1 MTSLVVASLVLLAAG
16 AVARAMR
23 ASRHEDALSVI
34 TGATLRT
41 RPPRARSDR
50 RTVAVGVLGA
60 AIGWAL
66 GSLVGAAVGAVVGVL
81 GVRWQGGRSA
91 RVSPI
96 VAEERFADAVASV
109 SAAVRSGASLSQ
121 ALGYAAGESEPP
133 VRADLERLVGD
144 LEVGVPAERALERWR
159 EASPG
164 PDVDLV
170 VGALELHRRSGGE
183 LPAVLD
189 QVTRSIRGRVSVARE
204 VRSLTAQA
212 RLSAWIL
219 GLLPVGFF
227 AFLWVTAR
235 SDVEGALGTPVGV
248 MCLALGLLLEG
259 GAVLWIRSLI
269 RV

>member
-1 MTSLVVASLVLLAAG
+1 MTGLVAAALVLLAVG
-16 AVARAMR
+16 AAARAERAMR
-23 ASRHEDALSVI
+23 HADTLAVFGVASASARS
-34 TGATLRT
+34 
-41 RPPRARSDR
+41 RPPIDR
-50 RTVAVGVLGA
+50 RTVAIGVA
-60 AIGWAL
+60 AAAAGWAF
-66 GSLVGAAVGAVVGVL
+66 GSFVGAAAGAVIGVL
-81 GVRWQGGRSA
+81 AARWNAARSA
-91 RVSPI
+91 WVPPV

-109 SAAVRSGASLSQ
+109 SAAVRSGASLPQ
-121 ALGYAAGESEPP
+121 ALAYAAGEAELP
-133 VRADLERLVGD
+133 VRADLQRLVAD
-144 LEVGVPAERALERWR
+144 LDVGVPAGRAFERWR
-159 EASPG
+159 QASPG

-235 SDVEGALGTPVGV
+235 SDIQGALGTPHGV
-248 MCLALGLLLEG
+248 ACVVLGLLLEG

>member
-1 MTSLVVASLVLLAAG
+1 MTAVFAAALVVLAVA
-16 AVARAMR
+16 AVARA
-23 ASRHEDALSVI
+23 AHDVRHADTLALVGVAPTS
-34 TGATLRT
+34 
-41 RPPRARSDR
+41 ARSRSPVDR
-50 RTVAVGVLGA
+50 GTFAAGAIGA

-66 GSLVGAAVGAVVGVL
+66 ASFVGAVVVGVVGAL
-81 GVRWQGGRSA
+81 AARWYRGRSA
-91 RVSPI
+91 RVPPVI
-96 VAEERFADAVASV
+96 AEERFADAVASV
-109 SAAVRSGASLSQ
+109 SAAVRSGASLPQ
-121 ALGYAAGESEPP
+121 ALAYAAGEAEPP
-133 VRADLERLVGD
+133 VRADLERLVAD
-144 LEVGVPAERALERWR
+144 LDVGVPAGRAFERWR
-159 EASPG
+159 QASPG

-235 SDVEGALGTPVGV
+235 SDIQGALGTPIGV
-248 MCLALGLLLEG
+248 TCVVLGLLLEG
-259 GAVLWIRSLI
+259 GAILWIRSLI